1 MIGPGRRPS
10 RLPRLKRPG
19 SRLRVTDV
27 SHSLPSLVLLRI
39 LCVASIRRSS
49 RLLQP
54 EMVLAGEHVLVL
66 GLVAVPAVELALAR
80 KLALDLVLAARVDH
94 EANECKPVVVQE
106 GLDLW
111 DGQAVLLHME
121 AQVAAAAHV
130 VEVRPRS
137 RPISLCS
144 ASVTSCSLKG
154 AVSSGVERQLRSAI
168 SLCPENASTGE
179 VTLPGARSQ
188 C

>member
-1 MIGPGRRPS
+1 LRHLICPISGKPNIGCRRPS

-39 LCVASIRRSS
+39 LCAASIRRSS

-54 EMVLAGEHVLVL
+54 EMVLAGEHIGMP
-66 GLVAVPAVELALAR
+66 GLMVVPAVELALVR
-80 KLALDLVLAARVDH
+80 KLTLDLVLAARVDH
-94 EANECKPVVVQE
+94 EADECKAVVGQE

-111 DGQAVLLHME
+111 DGQPMLLHME

-130 VEVRPRS
+130 VEIRR
-137 RPISLCS
+137 L
-144 ASVTSCSLKG
+144 
-154 AVSSGVERQLRSAI
+154 
-168 SLCPENASTGE
+168 PEPADIAALGFGNKLLME
-179 VTLPGARSQ
+179 
-188 C
+188 